1 MKIKIER
8 ALISVSDKTGINKL
22 ARDLEKM
29 GVEIISTGGTY
40 RSIDR
45 AGIKVR
51 KVEEITDFPEMM
63 DGRVKTLHP
72 GVHGGILADRNKD
85 SHLKAI
91 ASAGILPIDMVVVN
105 LYPFKETIS
114 EPDVKLENAVENI
127 DIGGPTM
134 IRSAAKNHDSV
145 AIIVDPSD
153 YSEISK
159 EMKKNKGSLS
169 KGTLYG
175 LAVKAFQHTCEYDSV
190 IFEYLYG
197 RTDKYKDAGINIHS
211 GLSIGIGSADGNT
224 DIYRDKRGEF
234 KEDLSLDLKKIQ
246 NLRYGENPHQKA
258 SYYRSSSAKD
268 GSLVNAKQL
277 QGKELSY
284 NNILD
289 VNAAFQIVKEFDE
302 PCVAVIKHNNP
313 CGAAIGDTI
322 ARAYQRALDC
332 DPVSAFGSVVA
343 SNMRWTVKAAEVLSD
358 EYVEVL
364 IAPEFD
370 QRALDIMLKKKN
382 MRIIQTNFDLRANI
396 ARLQKNSFSTGNIDL
411 KSVDGGILVQDLD
424 EGIDDRKKFS
434 VVTRIQPTDMQW
446 KDLLF
451 GWQIAKNVKSNA
463 IVLAIDGATVGV
475 GAGQMSRVDAAKIA
489 IDKSSGRCKGAIMA
503 SDAFLPF
510 KDVAELAGSRGILA
524 MIQPGGSVRDSEVIE
539 VCDKYRIPM
548 VLTGNRHF
556 KH

>member
-1 MKIKIER
+1 MKVKIER
-8 ALISVSDKTGINKL
+8 ALISVSDKKGIIEL

-29 GVEIISTGGTY
+29 GVEIISTGGTH
-40 RSIDR
+40 RNIEQ

-51 KVEEITDFPEMM
+51 KVEEITGFPEMM

-72 GVHGGILADRNKD
+72 RVHGGILADRNKD
-85 SHLKAI
+85 SHIKEM

-114 EPDVKLENAVENI
+114 ASDVRPEDAVENI

-134 IRSAAKNHDSV
+134 IRSAAKNHNSV

-153 YSEISK
+153 YGVISR
-159 EMKKNKGSLS
+159 EMQKNNGSLS
-169 KGTLYG
+169 TDTLYR

-197 RTDKYKDAGINIHS
+197 RTDKYKDTEINIHS
-211 GLSIGIGSADGNT
+211 GLSIGRGSANGNT
-224 DIYRDKRGEF
+224 DIYRDESGEF

-246 NLRYGENPHQKA
+246 DLRYGENPHQKA
-258 SYYRSSSAKD
+258 SYYRSSSAED
-268 GSLVNAKQL
+268 GSLVNAIQL

-289 VNAAFQIVKEFDE
+289 INAAFQIVKEFGE

-313 CGAAIGDTI
+313 CGAAISGTI
-322 ARAYQRALDC
+322 ARAYQKALEC

-343 SNMRWTVKAAEVLSD
+343 SNMRWTTEAAEALLD
-358 EYVEVL
+358 KYVEVL
-364 IAPEFD
+364 IAPEFG
-370 QRALDIMLKKKN
+370 REALKIMLKKKN
-382 MRIIQTNFDLRANI
+382 MRILKTDFDIKANI
-396 ARLQKNSFSTGNIDL
+396 SRLQKDGFSTSNIDL

-424 EGIDDRKKFS
+424 EGIDNREKFR
-434 VVTRIQPTDMQW
+434 VATRIQPTDMQW

-524 MIQPGGSVRDSEVIE
+524 MIQPGGSVRYGEVIE
-539 VCDKYRIPM
+539 VCNKYRIPM
-548 VLTGNRHF
+548 IFTGNRHF

>member
-40 RSIDR
+40 RSIER

-51 KVEEITDFPEMM
+51 KVEEITGFPEMM

-159 EMKKNKGSLS
+159 EMKENKGSLS
-169 KGTLYG
+169 KSTLYG

-197 RTDKYKDAGINIHS
+197 RTDKYKNAEINIHS

-332 DPVSAFGSVVA
+332 DPISAFGSVVA

-382 MRIIQTNFDLRANI
+382 MRILQTNFDLRANI
-396 ARLQKNSFSTGNIDL
+396 ARLQKNSFSTSNIDL

-475 GAGQMSRVDAAKIA
+475 GAGQMSRIDAAKIA

-503 SDAFLPF
+503 SDAFIPF

-548 VLTGNRHF
+548 ILTGNRHF

>member
-1 MKIKIER
+1 MKVKIER
-8 ALISVSDKTGINKL
+8 ALISVSDKTGINEL

-29 GVEIISTGGTY
+29 GIEIISTGGTY
-40 RSIDR
+40 RSIER

-51 KVEEITDFPEMM
+51 KVEEITGFPEMM

-72 GVHGGILADRNKD
+72 GIHGGILADRNKD
-85 SHLKAI
+85 SHLKAM

-114 EPDVKLENAVENI
+114 ESDVKLENAVENI

-159 EMKKNKGSLS
+159 EMKENKGSLS

-246 NLRYGENPHQKA
+246 DLRYGENPHQKA
-258 SYYRSSSAKD
+258 SYYRSSSAED
-268 GSLVNAKQL
+268 GSLVNARQL

-343 SNMRWTVKAAEVLSD
+343 SNMRWTVKAAEALSD

-382 MRIIQTNFDLRANI
+382 MRILQTNFDLRANI
-396 ARLQKNSFSTGNIDL
+396 DRLQKNSFSTGNVDL

-424 EGIDDRKKFS
+424 EGIDDSKKFR

-548 VLTGNRHF
+548 VFTGNRHF

>member
-40 RSIDR
+40 RSIER

-51 KVEEITDFPEMM
+51 KVEEITGFPEMM

-159 EMKKNKGSLS
+159 EMKENKGSLS

-382 MRIIQTNFDLRANI
+382 MRILQTNFDLRANI

>member
-1 MKIKIER
+1 MKVKIER
-8 ALISVSDKTGINKL
+8 ALISVSDKTGINEL

-29 GVEIISTGGTY
+29 GIEIISTGGTY
-40 RSIDR
+40 RSIER

-51 KVEEITDFPEMM
+51 KVEEITGFPEMM

-72 GVHGGILADRNKD
+72 GIHGGILADRNKD
-85 SHLKAI
+85 SHLKAM

-114 EPDVKLENAVENI
+114 ESDVKLENAVENI

-159 EMKKNKGSLS
+159 EMKENKGSLS

-246 NLRYGENPHQKA
+246 DLRYGENPHQKA
-258 SYYRSSSAKD
+258 SYYRSSSAED
-268 GSLVNAKQL
+268 GSLVNARQL

-289 VNAAFQIVKEFDE
+289 VNAAFQIVKEFNE

-343 SNMRWTVKAAEVLSD
+343 SNMRWTVKAAEALSD

-370 QRALDIMLKKKN
+370 QRALEIMLKKKS
-382 MRIIQTNFDLRANI
+382 MRILQTNFDLRANI
-396 ARLQKNSFSTGNIDL
+396 DRLQKNSFSTGNVDL

-424 EGIDDRKKFS
+424 EGIDDSKKFR

-524 MIQPGGSVRDSEVIE
+524 MIQPGGSVRDNEVIE

-548 VLTGNRHF
+548 VFTGNRHF